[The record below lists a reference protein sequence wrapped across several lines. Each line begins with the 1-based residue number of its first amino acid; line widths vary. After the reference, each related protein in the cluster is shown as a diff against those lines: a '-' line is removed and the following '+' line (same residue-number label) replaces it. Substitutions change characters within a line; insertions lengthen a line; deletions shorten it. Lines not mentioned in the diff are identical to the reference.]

1 MSVTS
6 TIIDIE
12 GWIFWGEFLST
23 FYSDNNVN
31 SDNKNNNNDNKT
43 DNNDMLTKTLT
54 PVHCR
59 MKSGSAVVP
68 FLLRFLRDIARCKL
82 KLFCST
88 TICRTSSNM
97 ATKCYNV
104 KKRDILRC
112 SHFCCCV
119 FCATAICHI
128 FLRHRNLSLFL
139 VPPQFVTLPPTCATM

>member
-31 SDNKNNNNDNKT
+31 SDNKNDNKT
-43 DNNDMLTKTLT
+43 DNNDNNDMLTKTLT

-68 FLLRFLRDIARCKL
+68 FLL
-82 KLFCST
+82 
-88 TICRTSSNM
+88 
-97 ATKCYNV
+97 
-104 KKRDILRC
+104 
-112 SHFCCCV
+112 HFYG
-119 FCATAICHI
+119 
-128 FLRHRNLSLFL
+128 S
-139 VPPQFVTLPPTCATM
+139 

>member
-1 MSVTS
+1 MSVIS
-6 TIIDIE
+6 TIVYIE

-43 DNNDMLTKTLT
+43 DNNDNNDMITKTLT

-68 FLLRFLRDIARCKL
+68 FLLRFLRDITRCKL
-82 KLFCST
+82 KLFCAT
-88 TICRTSSNM
+88 TICHFLCHHNLSLFCATTICHTSSNM
-97 ATKCYNV
+97 AIKCYNV

-112 SHFCCCV
+112 SRFCCV
-119 FCATAICHI
+119 FCATTICHV
-128 FLRHRNLSLFL
+128 FVRHRNL
-139 VPPQFVTLPPTCATM
+139 